1 MQTDRPLRS
10 GCKASPSGGSSLA
23 NSPMVVPATIPRS
36 CTSPE
41 VSGAHTLDAHN
52 CQPYIIAANTCIFA
66 ADAPSNC
73 AVVLIYPRQSLPSE
87 RTNHRSHRSAPSSH
101 RPTAT
106 IGGKEVHGI
115 RKLTQDDIHRQPPD
129 EPYTLQ
135 FLEGKHMYTVHN
147 VESPSKATHAC
158 HFPIQSQKRKATR
171 GQYVHRLS
179 IEPVKGC
186 NLEAFIMPDIH
197 ACCIFQ
203 SPVKIYTSMRLSS
216 QTLDTF
222 PSPENTSKKL

>member
-1 MQTDRPLRS
+1 MYGSMLGARYVSMCVCVQTDRPLRS

-158 HFPIQSQKRKATR
+158 HFPIHSQKAKSHQRT
-171 GQYVHRLS
+171 VC
-179 IEPVKGC
+179 P
-186 NLEAFIMPDIH
+186 
-197 ACCIFQ
+197 
-203 SPVKIYTSMRLSS
+203 
-216 QTLDTF
+216 
-222 PSPENTSKKL
+222 